1 MNVLYPVLSGEI
13 ARRGIKKCVLAE
25 GAGMS
30 DRALRYKM
38 AGKIP
43 FSLPEALAI
52 KNRFFPD
59 YDVESLFAVSDQT
72 KQGS

>member
-13 ARRGIKKCVLAE
+13 ARRGIKKCVLSEA
-25 GAGMS
+25 AGMS
-30 DRALRYKM
+30 DRTLRYKM

-72 KQGS
+72 KQGA